1 VLRIYRRTDPQL
13 SLKSLASR
21 NADLMI
27 QLQTFPRSV
36 LSQNKAQLIWREA
49 AIRRRFAGRRRIM
62 PVEKGRNLDG
72 AGV

>member
-1 VLRIYRRTDPQL
+1 MLRIYRRTDPQL

-36 LSQNKAQLIWREA
+36 LSQNRPQ
-49 AIRRRFAGRRRIM
+49 
-62 PVEKGRNLDG
+62 DG
-72 AGV
+72 GS